1 MGFFNSLRNII
12 KWFTDKVGFSGHR
25 GPTKCKHEE
34 FEPINNKGVHMDESL
49 VEILDITYES
59 LSETDEVEI
68 TDESLSETDEV
79 EITDESLSETDEEEI
94 TEPGS
99 CTVPLRASTPVLLI
113 EGRQHARRTMSPFNN
128 RENLDIP
135 E

>member
-59 LSETDEVEI
+59 LSETDE
-68 TDESLSETDEV
+68 
-79 EITDESLSETDEEEI
+79 EEI

>member
-68 TDESLSETDEV
+68 TDESLSETDE
-79 EITDESLSETDEEEI
+79 EEI